1 MSCSTSTFFSIVE
14 NRRYHVQGSLLM
26 SDFDVNLFYLA
37 LQGVDVNLFYL
48 ALQGVDVNLFY
59 LSLQGVDEKSQKDW
73 YKKMYQSL
81 HKTGDASKGSRYF

>member
-14 NRRYHVQGSLLM
+14 NRRYHVQGRLLI
-26 SDFDVNLFYLA
+26 SDFGVNLY
-37 LQGVDVNLFYL
+37 YL